1 MRVGTRGK
9 GYFVWLI
16 DAFEMDEEEADR
28 EEERCKLYALFI
40 KKIIFFSKGPYF
52 LRLFQFCHYLL
63 ETINKW
69 ACYIVNGLS
78 QIFLLNL
85 GPFVIN

>member
-40 KKIIFFSKGPYF
+40 KKNIFFSKVPCF

-69 ACYIVNGLS
+69 ACYCKWAFS
-78 QIFLLNL
+78 KFSSKL
-85 GPFVIN
+85 GPFCH